1 MADTLLAA
9 GVSVD
14 QAKALRTILA
24 RFTKTPTPE
33 HQQAVRD
40 AVVELAVQSHTYIVS
55 MESGARP
62 ITLRTIDKL
71 APALGLTAAQLLAE
85 LDAEMG
91 GAR

>member
-1 MADTLLAA
+1 MKAPAGRLASAAHEVRRA
-9 GVSVD
+9 GN
-14 QAKALRTILA
+14 LRRLREARSWNQVQLA
-24 RFTKTPTPE
+24 RQLDMP
-33 HQQAVRD
+33 Q
-40 AVVELAVQSHTYIVS
+40 TYIVS

-85 LDAEMG
+85 LDAETG

>member
-1 MADTLLAA
+1 MKSPTGRLAA
-9 GVSVD
+9 ADHEVRRASN
-14 QAKALRTILA
+14 LRRLREARSWNQVQLA
-24 RFTKTPTPE
+24 RKL
-33 HQQAVRD
+33 D
-40 AVVELAVQSHTYIVS
+40 MSHTYIVS